1 MNLAALKFRDF
12 RIYLLGNIFALNGL
26 WMQRLTIGW
35 IAWDLTGSASFVGLV
50 AFVNFVPTIIAGPFF
65 GVFTY
70 KLTTAVP
77 ASHSRR
83 ASRHDCPH
91 TLRPY

>member
-50 AFVNFVPTIIAGPFF
+50 AFVNFVPTIIAG
-65 GVFTY
+65 
-70 KLTTAVP
+70 LDTTGLAEQDAVLRTCDR
-77 ASHSRR
+77 ARR
-83 ASRHDCPH
+83 Q
-91 TLRPY
+91 